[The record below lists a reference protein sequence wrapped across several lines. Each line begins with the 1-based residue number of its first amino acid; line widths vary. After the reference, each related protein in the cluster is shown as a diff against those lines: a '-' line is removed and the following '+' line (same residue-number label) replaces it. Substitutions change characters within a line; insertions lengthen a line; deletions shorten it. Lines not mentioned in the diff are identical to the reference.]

1 MLWNNNTIEKTKAF
15 LFYEFYR
22 NSFKKHI
29 IYNMKVEKSK
39 QSFTDVVLSEIQ
51 LENGIIV
58 NMPMLASKKVIVKD
72 LNKLMDLEH
81 SQDTKVIIDKKCM
94 TEKVYE
100 YLKNNLENIT
110 TIFNSNVK
118 MTGNNRTDNSSLFKL
133 LKSIYGKWASSTLH
147 KIESTKTYQLSGTD
161 IYSNINDEIDMIP
174 SNIEYNIDS
183 DED

>member
-1 MLWNNNTIEKTKAF
+1 ME
-15 LFYEFYR
+15 
-22 NSFKKHI
+22 
-29 IYNMKVEKSK
+29 
-39 QSFTDVVLSEIQ
+39 
-51 LENGIIV
+51 
-58 NMPMLASKKVIVKD
+58 
-72 LNKLMDLEH
+72 LEH

-100 YLKNNLENIT
+100 YLRNNLENIT

-118 MTGNNRTDNSSLFKL
+118 LTGNNRTDNSSLFKL

-161 IYSNINDEIDMIP
+161 IYSNINDEVDMIT
-174 SNIEYNIDS
+174 SDIEYNIDS